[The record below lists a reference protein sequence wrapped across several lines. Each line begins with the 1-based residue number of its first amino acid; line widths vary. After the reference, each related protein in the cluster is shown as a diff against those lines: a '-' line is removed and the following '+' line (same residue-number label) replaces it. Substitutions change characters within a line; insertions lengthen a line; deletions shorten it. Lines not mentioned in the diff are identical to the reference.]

1 MRRVTKRVSEYLPGM
16 TWMNTLISDA
26 QTDDDPTSTT
36 ENDDQPPVKKLCTSN
51 NSFTNTKYQHT
62 NSTDNHRSSSKPWSI
77 MLILWCLMSTFFNCC
92 TWKCVDVNAL
102 LPEIS
107 AVTCIP
113 STSKQSP
120 KFTSQSS
127 ASLQN
132 HDVGNRSKCEC
143 YILFFKLAGPKYLF

>member
-1 MRRVTKRVSEYLPGM
+1 
-16 TWMNTLISDA
+16 
-26 QTDDDPTSTT
+26 
-36 ENDDQPPVKKLCTSN
+36 
-51 NSFTNTKYQHT
+51 
-62 NSTDNHRSSSKPWSI
+62 
-77 MLILWCLMSTFFNCC
+77 MLIVLCLISTFFNCC
-92 TWKCVDVNAL
+92 TCKCADVNVL
-102 LPEIS
+102 VPEIS

-143 YILFFKLAGPKYLF
+143 